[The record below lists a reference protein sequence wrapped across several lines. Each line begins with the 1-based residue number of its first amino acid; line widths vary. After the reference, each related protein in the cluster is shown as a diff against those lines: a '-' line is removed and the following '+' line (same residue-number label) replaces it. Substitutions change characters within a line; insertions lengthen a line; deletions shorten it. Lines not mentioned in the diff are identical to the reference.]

1 MPDQFTMSGD
11 FRGAFINIKS
21 TLTNVQQAI
30 GDISTDDMDTRMEL
44 EKLIGQLNDA
54 LQIVPVEKQEEAEAV
69 AQTAKALIDAAKAE
83 KPNQTLLQITG
94 EGLKKAAQELV
105 KATPVV
111 LHVASQIVMSVM
123 KLVEPK

>member
-21 TLTNVQQAI
+21 TLTNVQQTI

-54 LQIVPVEKQEEAEAV
+54 LQKVPVEKQEEAEAV

>member
-30 GDISTDDMDTRMEL
+30 GDISTNDMDTRMEL

-54 LQIVPVEKQEEAEAV
+54 LQTVPAEKQEEAEAV

>member
-21 TLTNVQQAI
+21 TLTNVQQTI

-54 LQIVPVEKQEEAEAV
+54 LQKVPAEKQEQAEAV
-69 AQTAKALIDAAKAE
+69 AETTRALIDAAKAE

-111 LHVASQIVMSVM
+111 LHVASQIVMNVM

>member
-21 TLTNVQQAI
+21 TLTNVQQTI
-30 GDISTDDMDTRMEL
+30 GDISTDDLDTRKEL
-44 EKLIGQLNDA
+44 EDLIGQLNDA
-54 LQIVPVEKQEEAEAV
+54 LQNVPAEKQEEAEAV
-69 AQTAKALIDAAKAE
+69 AQTAKALIDTAKAE

-94 EGLKKAAQELV
+94 DGLKRAAQELV

-111 LHVASQIVMSVM
+111 FHVASQIVMNVM
-123 KLVEPK
+123 KLVESK

>member
-21 TLTNVQQAI
+21 TLTNVQQTI
-30 GDISTDDMDTRMEL
+30 GDISTEDMDTRKEL
-44 EKLIGQLNDA
+44 ENLIGQLNDA
-54 LQIVPVEKQEEAEAV
+54 LQKVPAEKQEEAEAV

-94 EGLKKAAQELV
+94 DGLKKAAQELV

-111 LHVASQIVMSVM
+111 FHVASQIVMNVM
-123 KLVEPK
+123 KLVESK

>member
-54 LQIVPVEKQEEAEAV
+54 LQTVPAEKQEEAEAV

>member
-44 EKLIGQLNDA
+44 EKLVGQLNDA
-54 LQIVPVEKQEEAEAV
+54 LQKVPVEKQEEAEAV

-94 EGLKKAAQELV
+94 DGLKKAAQELV

>member
-21 TLTNVQQAI
+21 TLTNVQQSI
-30 GDISTDDMDTRMEL
+30 GDISTDDAQARMEL

-54 LQIVPVEKQEEAEAV
+54 LQKVPVEKQEEAEAV
-69 AQTAKALIDAAKAE
+69 AETARALIEAARAD
-83 KPNQTLLQITG
+83 KPNKTLLQITG
-94 EGLKKAAQELV
+94 EGLQKAAKDLV

-111 LHVASQIVMSVM
+111 LHVAGQIVTTVM
-123 KLVEPK
+123 RMVDPR

>member
-21 TLTNVQQAI
+21 TLTNVQQTI

-54 LQIVPVEKQEEAEAV
+54 LQKVPVEKQEEAEAV

-94 EGLKKAAQELV
+94 DGLKRAAQELV

>member
-1 MPDQFTMSGD
+1 MPDRFTMSGD

-21 TLTNVQQAI
+21 TLTNVQQTI

-54 LQIVPVEKQEEAEAV
+54 LQKVPVEKQEEAEAV

-94 EGLKKAAQELV
+94 DGLKRAAQELV

>member
-44 EKLIGQLNDA
+44 EKLVGQLNDA
-54 LQIVPVEKQEEAEAV
+54 LQKVPVEKQEEAEAV

-111 LHVASQIVMSVM
+111 LHVASQIVMNVM

>member
-1 MPDQFTMSGD
+1 MPDRFTMSGD

-21 TLTNVQQAI
+21 TLTNVQQTI
-30 GDISTDDMDTRMEL
+30 GDISTDDVDTRMEL
-44 EKLIGQLNDA
+44 EKLIGQLSDA
-54 LQIVPVEKQEEAEAV
+54 LQKVPAEKEEQAEAV

-83 KPNQTLLQITG
+83 KPNRTLLQITG
-94 EGLKKAAQELV
+94 DGLKKAAQELV

>member
-21 TLTNVQQAI
+21 TLTNVQQTI

-54 LQIVPVEKQEEAEAV
+54 LQKVPAEKQEQAEAV
-69 AQTAKALIDAAKAE
+69 AETTRALIEAAKAE
-83 KPNQTLLQITG
+83 KPNRTLLQITG

-111 LHVASQIVMSVM
+111 LHVASQIVMNVM

>member
-21 TLTNVQQAI
+21 TLTNVQQSI

-54 LQIVPVEKQEEAEAV
+54 LQNVPAEKQEQAEAV
-69 AQTAKALIDAAKAE
+69 AQTAKALIDVAKAE